1 MTSTAIYPGTGRR
14 LSFGLCI
21 LSIVTSLAALP
32 AYGQLVHE
40 LSYNNSYWMDQN
52 LNGVPSE
59 IYPLAAFPT
68 TPNDQSH
75 VYYLSSGS
83 SPHVH
88 QLYYN
93 GISWA
98 DEDLT
103 VLSGGP
109 TAFSTVTGFS
119 VGNYQYVYY
128 VSDGVPNHVHQLL
141 YNNVKWVDSDLA
153 ALSGTPQQDASFLGL
168 VAFTTTPA
176 LHVYYVDG
184 NSLGVHQLFSNDG
197 TTWQDQDLTSLT
209 GGPQLNFLACGF
221 NIKNFQYVYFTDVN
235 FDLHQLSYNN
245 STWSD
250 TDLTVLTKTGV
261 PVAPETRFASRSSR
275 PRNSLKP
282 AGSRWDSCPVAPLLV
297 PSGVCVEPP
306 SRVST
311 SRRRTVRSGMSSM
324 DSLARFSSRHIAA
337 YRWSPA
343 FATAARRRSTP
354 RAMSCNFSNAAV
366 SFAMS
371 RILSGSSTFATARST
386 LLDRLKPTVPQS
398 AFTCPSSSSRYRPPL
413 PLFAPPT
420 VCVCGWPLAWCL
432 PIPLFSVPRCSFG
445 RAQSGSLGV
454 SNGRFFSSRSTH
466 CPSRSYR

>member
-1 MTSTAIYPGTGRR
+1 MIRKTTYQDTLRR
-14 LSFGLCI
+14 LRHAVCAFGLLI
-21 LSIVTSLAALP
+21 SVAALP
-32 AYGQLVHE
+32 AYGQLVHQ

-52 LNGVPSE
+52 LNGVPAE

-83 SPHVH
+83 SAHVH
-88 QLYYN
+88 QLFYN

-128 VSDGVPNHVHQLL
+128 VNNGFPNHVHQLL

-197 TTWQDQDLTSLT
+197 TTWQDQDLTSIT
-209 GGPQLNFLACGF
+209 GGPQLSVLTSGF

-235 FDLHQLSYNN
+235 YDLHQLSYNN

-250 TDLTVLTKTGV
+250 TDLTVLTKTAV
-261 PVAPETRFASRSSR
+261 PVSSVAAFVIPGTKKMRLYFISLSSSHLLQLASTNGAKWAIADLTKKSKGPLPDPDTSI
-275 PRNSLKP
+275 
-282 AGSRWDSCPVAPLLV
+282 VA
-297 PSGVCVEPP
+297 
-306 SRVST
+306 
-311 SRRRTVRSGMSSM
+311 
-324 DSLARFSSRHIAA
+324 
-337 YRWSPA
+337 Y
-343 FATAARRRSTP
+343 ATTP
-354 RAMSCNFSNAAV
+354 NDEVHVFYV
-366 SFAMS
+366 
-371 RILSGSSTFATARST
+371 SGSHINEIYQPTATTWSNEDLTSSGNGEPA
-386 LLDRLKPTVPQS
+386 
-398 AFTCPSSSSRYRPPL
+398 AEFT
-413 PLFAPPT
+413 
-420 VCVCGWPLAWCL
+420 GLAG
-432 PIPLFSVPRCSFG
+432 FSLQNEQYVFYQ
-445 RAQSGSLGV
+445 AQ
-454 SNGRFFSSRSTH
+454 
-466 CPSRSYR
+466 

>member
-1 MTSTAIYPGTGRR
+1 MTRKTTFKHTLTR
-14 LSFGLCI
+14 LRHAACAFGLLI
-21 LSIVTSLAALP
+21 SLAVLP
-32 AYGQLVHE
+32 AYGQLVHQ
-40 LSYNNSYWMDQN
+40 LSYNNSYWMDQK

-75 VYYLSSGS
+75 VYYLSSGR

-93 GISWA
+93 GVSWA

-103 VLSGGP
+103 ALSGGP
-109 TAFSTVTGFS
+109 IAFSTVTGFS

-128 VSDGVPNHVHQLL
+128 VSFDVPHHVHQLL
-141 YNNVKWVDSDLA
+141 YNNVNWVDSDLA
-153 ALSGTPQQDASFLGL
+153 ALSGTPQQDAAFLGL

-197 TTWQDQDLTSLT
+197 TAWQDQDLTSLT

-261 PVAPETRFASRSSR
+261 PVAQVAAFAIPGTKKMRVYFVSLSNGHLLQLASTNGAKWAVTDLTKKSKGRLPDPSTSIVAYATTPNDEVHVFYVSGSHVNQIYQSTATTWSNEDLTSSG
-275 PRNSLKP
+275 N
-282 AGSRWDSCPVAPLLV
+282 GEPVAEF
-297 PSGVCVEPP
+297 SGLA
-306 SRVST
+306 
-311 SRRRTVRSGMSSM
+311 GF
-324 DSLARFSSRHIAA
+324 SLQNEQYVF
-337 YRWSPA
+337 Y
-343 FATAARRRSTP
+343 
-354 RAMSCNFSNAAV
+354 
-366 SFAMS
+366 
-371 RILSGSSTFATARST
+371 
-386 LLDRLKPTVPQS
+386 Q
-398 AFTCPSSSSRYRPPL
+398 
-413 PLFAPPT
+413 
-420 VCVCGWPLAWCL
+420 
-432 PIPLFSVPRCSFG
+432 
-445 RAQSGSLGV
+445 AQ
-454 SNGRFFSSRSTH
+454 
-466 CPSRSYR
+466 